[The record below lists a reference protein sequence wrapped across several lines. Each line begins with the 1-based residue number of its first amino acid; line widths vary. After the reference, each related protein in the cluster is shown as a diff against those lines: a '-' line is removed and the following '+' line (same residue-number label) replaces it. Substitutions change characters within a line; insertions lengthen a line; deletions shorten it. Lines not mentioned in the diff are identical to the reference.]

1 MLILRVD
8 DRLIH
13 GQVIAGWA
21 RPLGIESIILASDR
35 ISKDEWSC
43 SAYRLAIPQGIE
55 FSCVGI
61 KKCVESFN
69 ESNKK
74 RVMIIVESVQEASDL
89 VNEGLEI
96 QEITI
101 GGLGYREATRQ
112 IAPYIYLSSEDI
124 ESVVHLYQRGIKVI
138 GKQLPNSPRI
148 DVVKNLAGVTRV
160 R

>member
-35 ISKDEWSC
+35 ICKDEWSC

-55 FSCVGI
+55 FSCVSI
-61 KKCVESFN
+61 KTCVQSFD

-74 RVMIIVESVQEASDL
+74 RVMIIVESVREASDL
-89 VNEGLEI
+89 VDEGLEV
-96 QEITI
+96 QEVTI
-101 GGLGYREATRQ
+101 GGLGYRETTRQ
-112 IAPYIYLSSEDI
+112 IAPYIYLSSEDVK
-124 ESVVHLYQRGIKVI
+124 SVVHLYQRGIKVI

-148 DVVKNLAGVTRV
+148 DVVKNLAGVTGKR
-160 R
+160 

>member
-1 MLILRVD
+1 MLILRID

-21 RPLGIESIILASDR
+21 RPLGIESIILVSDR

-61 KKCVESFN
+61 KECVESLN

-89 VNEGLEI
+89 VDEGLEV

-148 DVVKNLAGVTRV
+148 DVIKNLAGVTGV